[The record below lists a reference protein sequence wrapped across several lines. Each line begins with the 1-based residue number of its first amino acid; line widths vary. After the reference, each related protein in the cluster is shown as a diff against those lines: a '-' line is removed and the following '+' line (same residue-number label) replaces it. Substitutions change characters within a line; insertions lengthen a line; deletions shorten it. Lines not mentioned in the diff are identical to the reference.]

1 MAKNDFDFD
10 DFDFGEILKDDKKP
24 ELGFVKRGD
33 AGGKV
38 FDFTNVDSRNLLCKY
53 DIMKDSRIKI
63 PNEGEGVFAIT
74 TKPVSMLDILNYI
87 ENELGAI
94 NEAIMMLFTVNEKA
108 AKYIEALSQRAKL
121 KIVISD
127 IMNTRREKELVITNI
142 IRNSNVKWC
151 FCHSHAKVV
160 SFRIGERKF
169 TLQGSMNAGTNA
181 KIENVMIVGS
191 SEMYGFVESTF
202 GMLYEKF
209 RREPL
214 KEFRQVSI

>member
-1 MAKNDFDFD
+1 
-10 DFDFGEILKDDKKP
+10 
-24 ELGFVKRGD
+24 
-33 AGGKV
+33 
-38 FDFTNVDSRNLLCKY
+38 
-53 DIMKDSRIKI
+53 
-63 PNEGEGVFAIT
+63 
-74 TKPVSMLDILNYI
+74 
-87 ENELGAI
+87 
-94 NEAIMMLFTVNEKA
+94 
-108 AKYIEALSQRAKL
+108 
-121 KIVISD
+121 
-127 IMNTRREKELVITNI
+127 MNTRREKELVITNI
-142 IRNSNVKWC
+142 IQNSNVKWC

>member
-33 AGGKV
+33 
-38 FDFTNVDSRNLLCKY
+38 
-53 DIMKDSRIKI
+53 
-63 PNEGEGVFAIT
+63 
-74 TKPVSMLDILNYI
+74 
-87 ENELGAI
+87 
-94 NEAIMMLFTVNEKA
+94 
-108 AKYIEALSQRAKL
+108 
-121 KIVISD
+121 
-127 IMNTRREKELVITNI
+127 
-142 IRNSNVKWC
+142 
-151 FCHSHAKVV
+151 
-160 SFRIGERKF
+160 
-169 TLQGSMNAGTNA
+169 AGTNA

-214 KEFRQVSI
+214 KEFRQISI